1 MLTLLTGARDR
12 VDRFKGERIVRG
24 MASFI
29 EGCTSIRD
37 ETSGNEVGIGKTPG
51 VPIRPAGARSTSQRP
66 PLVTRKSGLRPEMH
80 HSATFNAKEKANSR
94 AAIPKGD
101 SMSRLFQRA
110 AEIMRQSTLAD
121 GAAIFGATATSGRQ
135 MSAFPTDSSQ
145 AVGGSKSTSTDPQA
159 TETATSSESERWETN
174 TSDSDNTPTARA
186 CKILAFSIADDQAR
200 ADVESG
206 SALTLGTL
214 ERYFALFPRGKTF
227 SFTDQGSGFS
237 SEEDSGASDREAHH
251 SATPSTE
258 GIQPD
263 HSTRSRVRKRR
274 MDHKELLKKI
284 PGAKTVVFIPLYDH
298 SEERLM
304 AGCFLWTSVTGRM
317 MSLDADLSYLRAF
330 GNCIISEVV
339 RVNMQKNEAAKTT
352 FIASMSHELRKST
365 TRDIHS
371 FDYITDH

>member
-1 MLTLLTGARDR
+1 
-12 VDRFKGERIVRG
+12 

-37 ETSGNEVGIGKTPG
+37 ETSGNEVGVGKTPG
-51 VPIRPAGARSTSQRP
+51 IPIRPAGARSASQRP
-66 PLVTRKSGLRPEMH
+66 PLVTRKSGLRPMIH
-80 HSATFNAKEKANSR
+80 HSAAFNGKDKPKPD
-94 AAIPKGD
+94 AAAPKGD
-101 SMSRLFQRA
+101 KLSMMFSRA
-110 AEIMRQSTLAD
+110 AEILRQSTLAD

-135 MSAFPTDSSQ
+135 MSAFPTDPSQ
-145 AVGGSKSTSTDPQA
+145 AAGGSNA
-159 TETATSSESERWETN
+159 TTEAATSSESERERWDTN

-237 SEEDSGASDREAHH
+237 SEEDSGASDREAHPSVTTSTDGNPNND
-251 SATPSTE
+251 SAR
-258 GIQPD
+258 G
-263 HSTRSRVRKRR
+263 RARKRR

-330 GNCIISEVV
+330 GNSIISEVI

-365 TRDIHS
+365 TRDAHS
-371 FDYITDH
+371 FD

>member
-1 MLTLLTGARDR
+1 M
-12 VDRFKGERIVRG
+12 I
-24 MASFI
+24 
-29 EGCTSIRD
+29 
-37 ETSGNEVGIGKTPG
+37 
-51 VPIRPAGARSTSQRP
+51 
-66 PLVTRKSGLRPEMH
+66 H
-80 HSATFNAKEKANSR
+80 HSAAFNGKDKPKPEGAT
-94 AAIPKGD
+94 PKGD
-101 SMSRLFQRA
+101 KMSMMFARA
-110 AEIMRQSTLAD
+110 AEILRQSTLAD

-135 MSAFPTDSSQ
+135 MSAFPTDPSQ
-145 AVGGSKSTSTDPQA
+145 AVGGSNPA
-159 TETATSSESERWETN
+159 EAATSSESERERWEPN

-237 SEEDSGASDREAHH
+237 SEEDSGASDREAH
-251 SATPSTE
+251 PSTTT
-258 GIQPD
+258 
-263 HSTRSRVRKRR
+263 STDGNPPNDSARGRVRKRR

-330 GNCIISEVV
+330 GNCIISEVI

-352 FIASMSHELRKST
+352 FIASMSHELRKSS
-365 TRDIHS
+365 TRDAHCL
-371 FDYITDH
+371 YCTTDHREQAHHYTAFWEPQNSSKKLLRTPINLAWSHPSSPADGHSWIRSITYSTTPRSTSSAGHR

>member
-1 MLTLLTGARDR
+1 
-12 VDRFKGERIVRG
+12 

-37 ETSGNEVGIGKTPG
+37 ENSGNEVGIGKTPG
-51 VPIRPAGARSTSQRP
+51 VPIRPAGSRTTSQRP
-66 PLVTRKSGLRPEMH
+66 PLVTRKSGLRPMIH
-80 HSATFNAKEKANSR
+80 HSAAFNPKEKTKQD
-94 AAIPKGD
+94 AAAPKGD
-101 SMSRLFQRA
+101 KMQQMFARA
-110 AEIMRQSTLAD
+110 AEILRQSTLAD

-135 MSAFPTDSSQ
+135 MSAFPTDPSQ
-145 AVGGSKSTSTDPQA
+145 AVGGSNSTEA
-159 TETATSSESERWETN
+159 ATSSESERERYETN

-227 SFTDQGSGFS
+227 SFTEEGSGFS
-237 SEEDSGASDREAHH
+237 SEEDSGASDRETHP
-251 SATPSTE
+251 SATTSADGST
-258 GIQPD
+258 PND
-263 HSTRSRVRKRR
+263 SARARARKRR

-330 GNCIISEVV
+330 GNSIISEVI

-352 FIASMSHELRKST
+352 FIASMSHELRKFT
-365 TRDIHS
+365 IMFTPHH
-371 FDYITDH
+371 DYITDHCEQAHHFTVFLELPNFFQK

>member
-1 MLTLLTGARDR
+1 
-12 VDRFKGERIVRG
+12 
-24 MASFI
+24 
-29 EGCTSIRD
+29 
-37 ETSGNEVGIGKTPG
+37 
-51 VPIRPAGARSTSQRP
+51 
-66 PLVTRKSGLRPEMH
+66 
-80 HSATFNAKEKANSR
+80 
-94 AAIPKGD
+94 
-101 SMSRLFQRA
+101 
-110 AEIMRQSTLAD
+110 
-121 GAAIFGATATSGRQ
+121 
-135 MSAFPTDSSQ
+135 MSAFPTDPSQ
-145 AVGGSKSTSTDPQA
+145 AAGGSNA
-159 TETATSSESERWETN
+159 TTEAATSSESERERWDTN

-237 SEEDSGASDREAHH
+237 SEEDSGASDREAHPSVTTSTDGNPNND
-251 SATPSTE
+251 SAR
-258 GIQPD
+258 G
-263 HSTRSRVRKRR
+263 RARKRR

-330 GNCIISEVV
+330 GNSIISEVI

-365 TRDIHS
+365 TRDAHS
-371 FDYITDH
+371 FD

>member
-1 MLTLLTGARDR
+1 M
-12 VDRFKGERIVRG
+12 I
-24 MASFI
+24 
-29 EGCTSIRD
+29 
-37 ETSGNEVGIGKTPG
+37 
-51 VPIRPAGARSTSQRP
+51 
-66 PLVTRKSGLRPEMH
+66 H
-80 HSATFNAKEKANSR
+80 HSAAFNTKDKPKSDATL
-94 AAIPKGD
+94 PKGD
-101 SMSRLFQRA
+101 SMSRMFTRA
-110 AEIMRQSTLAD
+110 AEILRQSTLAD

-135 MSAFPTDSSQ
+135 MSAFPTDPSQ
-145 AVGGSKSTSTDPQA
+145 TVPLGGSNSTSSDPSA
-159 TETATSSESERWETN
+159 TETAASSESERWETN

-237 SEEDSGASDREAHH
+237 SEEDSGASDREAHP
-251 SATPSTE
+251 SATTCTDGNPTNDSA
-258 GIQPD
+258 
-263 HSTRSRVRKRR
+263 RSRVRKRR

-330 GNCIISEVV
+330 GNCIISEVI

-352 FIASMSHELRKST
+352 FIASMSHELREST
-365 TRDIHS
+365 TRPIHS
-371 FDYITDH
+371 FDCITDR

>member
-1 MLTLLTGARDR
+1 

-29 EGCTSIRD
+29 EGCTSLREDGNAD
-37 ETSGNEVGIGKTPG
+37 EATASKSHAPFPRTPG
-51 VPIRPAGARSTSQRP
+51 QRP
-66 PLVTRKSGLRPEMH
+66 PLVSRNSGHRAYIHQPSPYNMKSRTSSG
-80 HSATFNAKEKANSR
+80 ATTV
-94 AAIPKGD
+94 KGD
-101 SMSRLFQRA
+101 SMSRMFQRA
-110 AEIMRQSTLAD
+110 AEILRQSTLAD
-121 GAAIFGATATSGRQ
+121 GAAIFGATATTSRHVSGF
-135 MSAFPTDSSQ
+135 ANDTSQ
-145 AVGGSKSTSTDPQA
+145 AAAGSDRPSPDGTGMTEPSTN
-159 TETATSSESERWETN
+159 SESERWETN
-174 TSDSDNTPTARA
+174 TSDSDSTPTARA

-214 ERYFALFPRGKTF
+214 ERYFSLFPRGKTF

-237 SEEDSGASDREAHH
+237 SEEDSGASDRETQLPA
-251 SATPSTE
+251 STPADMSN
-258 GIQPD
+258 GNA
-263 HSTRSRVRKRR
+263 RRARKRR

-284 PGAKTVVFIPLYDH
+284 PGAKTVVFLPLYDH

-317 MSLDADLSYLRAF
+317 MSLDSDLSYLRAF

-352 FIASMSHELRKST
+352 FIASMSHELRKCQEK
-365 TRDIHS
+365 
-371 FDYITDH
+371 

>member
-1 MLTLLTGARDR
+1 M
-12 VDRFKGERIVRG
+12 I
-24 MASFI
+24 
-29 EGCTSIRD
+29 
-37 ETSGNEVGIGKTPG
+37 
-51 VPIRPAGARSTSQRP
+51 
-66 PLVTRKSGLRPEMH
+66 H
-80 HSATFNAKEKANSR
+80 HSAAFNGKERPKPDAP
-94 AAIPKGD
+94 APKGD
-101 SMSRLFQRA
+101 KMSQMFARA
-110 AEIMRQSTLAD
+110 AEILRQSTLAD

-135 MSAFPTDSSQ
+135 MSAFPPDPSQ
-145 AVGGSKSTSTDPQA
+145 AVGGSTST
-159 TETATSSESERWETN
+159 ETTTSSESERERWETN

-237 SEEDSGASDREAHH
+237 SEEDSGASDRETHPY
-251 SATPSTE
+251 ATTSTE
-258 GIQPD
+258 GNQAND
-263 HSTRSRVRKRR
+263 SARGRARKRR

-330 GNCIISEVV
+330 GNSIISEVI

-352 FIASMSHELRKST
+352 FIASMSHELRELDNIEAHSYGYLTDHREQARHSTVFLEPRNSSKKLLRMPISLAWSHPSSHAAGHSWTPST
-365 TRDIHS
+365 TYS
-371 FDYITDH
+371 ITPRSTSLVGHR

>member
-1 MLTLLTGARDR
+1 
-12 VDRFKGERIVRG
+12 
-24 MASFI
+24 
-29 EGCTSIRD
+29 
-37 ETSGNEVGIGKTPG
+37 
-51 VPIRPAGARSTSQRP
+51 
-66 PLVTRKSGLRPEMH
+66 VTRKSGLRPLVH
-80 HSATFNAKEKANSR
+80 HSTAFNAKER
-94 AAIPKGD
+94 AHSGSATPKGD

-110 AEIMRQSTLAD
+110 AEILRQSTLAD

-135 MSAFPTDSSQ
+135 NSAFPTDPSQ
-145 AVGGSKSTSTDPQA
+145 AVGGSSSARTTESATD
-159 TETATSSESERWETN
+159 TANSSESERWETN

-214 ERYFALFPRGKTF
+214 ERYFQLFPKGKTF

-237 SEEDSGASDREAHH
+237 SEEDSGASDRETHNH
-251 SATPSTE
+251 VTTSTD
-258 GIQPD
+258 GDQPHD
-263 HSTRSRVRKRR
+263 TARGRVRKRR

-339 RVNMQKNEAAKTT
+339 RINMQKNEAAKTT
-352 FIASMSHELRKST
+352 FIASMSHELRKSN
-365 TRDIHS
+365 
-371 FDYITDH
+371 

>member
-1 MLTLLTGARDR
+1 
-12 VDRFKGERIVRG
+12 

-37 ETSGNEVGIGKTPG
+37 ETSGNEVGVGKTPG
-51 VPIRPAGARSTSQRP
+51 VPIRPAGPRANSQRP
-66 PLVTRKSGLRPEMH
+66 PLVSRKSGLRPIH
-80 HSATFNAKEKANSR
+80 HSAAFNTKEGTKPATT
-94 AAIPKGD
+94 AAPKGD
-101 SMSRLFQRA
+101 KLSQMFARA
-110 AEIMRQSTLAD
+110 AEILRQSTLAD

-135 MSAFPTDSSQ
+135 MSAFPPDPSQ
-145 AVGGSKSTSTDPQA
+145 AVGGSTS
-159 TETATSSESERWETN
+159 TETATSSESERERFDTN

-237 SEEDSGASDREAHH
+237 SEEDSGASDRETHP
-251 SATPSTE
+251 SAATSTDSNAPSDSAR
-258 GIQPD
+258 G
-263 HSTRSRVRKRR
+263 RARKRR

-330 GNCIISEVV
+330 GNSIISEVI

-365 TRDIHS
+365 TRDAQS
-371 FDYITDH
+371 SDCITDH

>member
-1 MLTLLTGARDR
+1 
-12 VDRFKGERIVRG
+12 VRG

-29 EGCTSIRD
+29 EGCTTIREDPIAD
-37 ETSGNEVGIGKTPG
+37 ESGTSKTTGMSVRTPG
-51 VPIRPAGARSTSQRP
+51 QRP
-66 PLVTRKSGLRPEMH
+66 PLVSRNSGNRPHMHKQSTYNHKSRT
-80 HSATFNAKEKANSR
+80 SAGATSG
-94 AAIPKGD
+94 KGD
-101 SMSRLFQRA
+101 SMSNMFQRA
-110 AEIMRQSTLAD
+110 AEILRQSTLAD
-121 GAAIFGATATSGRQ
+121 GAAIFGATATTGRQ
-135 MSAFPTDSSQ
+135 MSAFVNDPSQ
-145 AVGGSKSTSTDPQA
+145 AVAGSNGIRPESMSSTDPS
-159 TETATSSESERWETN
+159 TGSESERWETN
-174 TSDSDNTPTARA
+174 TSDSDSTPTARA

-237 SEEDSGASDREAHH
+237 SEEDSGASDRETQPTST
-251 SATPSTE
+251 SADMSS
-258 GIQPD
+258 GGA
-263 HSTRSRVRKRR
+263 RGRARKRR

-284 PGAKTVVFIPLYDH
+284 PGAKTVVFLPLYDH

-317 MSLDADLSYLRAF
+317 MSLDSDLSYLRAF

-352 FIASMSHELRKST
+352 FIASMSHELRKWKRTHLSNPF
-365 TRDIHS
+365 I
-371 FDYITDH
+371 IC